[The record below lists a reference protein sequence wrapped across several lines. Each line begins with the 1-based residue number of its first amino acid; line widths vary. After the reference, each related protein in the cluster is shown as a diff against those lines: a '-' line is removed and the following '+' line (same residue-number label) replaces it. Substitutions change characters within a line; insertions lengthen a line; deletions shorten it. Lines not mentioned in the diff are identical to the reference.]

1 MCSVVFAETCRNG
14 MKHGLCHLD
23 LKSTS
28 RGNQYT
34 WGQPENFSDGA
45 RFLSQKLQNSCDR
58 MFQMFKIYIFLVML
72 REKTWNVG
80 ILGGFIFFSIIFYIF
95 QVFYRE

>member
-1 MCSVVFAETCRNG
+1 

-72 REKTWNVG
+72 RGKKPG
-80 ILGGFIFFSIIFYIF
+80 ILEHWEGLFFFL
-95 QVFYRE
+95 